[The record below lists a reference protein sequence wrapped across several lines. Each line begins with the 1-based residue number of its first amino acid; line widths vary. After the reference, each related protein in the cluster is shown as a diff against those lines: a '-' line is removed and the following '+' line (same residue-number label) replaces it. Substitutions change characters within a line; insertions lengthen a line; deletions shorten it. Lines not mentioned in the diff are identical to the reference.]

1 MTHGLE
7 SRYSPG
13 TAMEY
18 DSINAQERD
27 VLVNATGVDEGNAM
41 FTPNTDVLSA
51 DTLYVELKRT
61 KRIIYGVGVVCLI
74 LGIILGI
81 LVGISIRLENHMT
94 NLEQQQLDDMERII
108 LRVTKS
114 EKLLD
119 VVCKAEF
126 GQTSTLCGYK
136 INQS

>member
-1 MTHGLE
+1 
-7 SRYSPG
+7 
-13 TAMEY
+13 MEY
-18 DSINAQERD
+18 DSTNAQERD

-41 FTPNTDVLSA
+41 FTSNTGVLCA

-61 KRIIYGVGVVCLI
+61 KWITYGVGVVCLI

-81 LVGISIRLENHMT
+81 LVGISTRLENHMT
-94 NLEQQQLDDMERII
+94 HLEQQQMDDMERINI
-108 LRVTKS
+108 RVTKS

-136 INQS
+136 ISKLS

>member
-1 MTHGLE
+1 
-7 SRYSPG
+7 
-13 TAMEY
+13 MEY

-41 FTPNTDVLSA
+41 FNPNTDVFSA
-51 DTLYVELKRT
+51 DTLYVEMKRT
-61 KRIIYGVGVVCLI
+61 KRILYGVGVVCLI
-74 LGIILGI
+74 FGIILGI

-94 NLEQQQLDDMERII
+94 HLEQQQMDDMERINT
-108 LRVTKS
+108 RVATS

-136 INQS
+136 MQ